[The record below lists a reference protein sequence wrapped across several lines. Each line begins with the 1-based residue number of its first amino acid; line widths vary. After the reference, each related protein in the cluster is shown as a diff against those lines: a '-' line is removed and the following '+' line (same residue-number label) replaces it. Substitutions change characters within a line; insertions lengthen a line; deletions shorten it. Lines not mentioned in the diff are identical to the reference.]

1 MGRLRNRLLF
11 VIKGRPWPL
20 ASLLDLM
27 AVLGERCSLPA
38 VAAAVEAF
46 SLDCA
51 LKGKMMTL
59 TDAQLSRLTAAL
71 NNQLEA
77 DKQFAAKTKN
87 IANPTSLVAEAAM
100 QYDASAEAL
109 LDARLSPPSLAPT
122 APPELDKQ
130 FDAAPEPHLSHDKD
144 RECQL
149 DTTAA
154 PTGLP
159 PAVSPPLVPRPLEDR
174 YAKGWADAW
183 DFIRPQLHELHRRY
197 ILTGTALLS
206 ANRWIKWLPI
216 ICFLC
221 TLFGFALGWCW
232 GTLVTSRS
240 WNIAQKLEI
249 TPKAAGDRGD
259 KMNP

>member
-1 MGRLRNRLLF
+1 MGILRNRLLF

-87 IANPTSLVAEAAM
+87 IPNPTSLVSEADK
-100 QYDASAEAL
+100 QYDTRTEAL
-109 LDARLSPPSLAPT
+109 LDGRLSPPSLAPT
-122 APPELDKQ
+122 APSELDKQ
-130 FDAAPEPHLSHDKD
+130 FDAASEPYLSYDKD
-144 RECQL
+144 SECQL
-149 DTTAA
+149 DMTAA
-154 PTGLP
+154 PTGLT

-197 ILTGTALLS
+197 ILTGTALSS

-249 TPKAAGDRGD
+249 APKAAGDRGD